1 MLMGFGSNKKY
12 IDTVHLQYNVAVLRD
27 EKSYKELFL
36 HFHNPLTRFSAT
48 IVKSAE
54 AAEEIYSDV
63 FLRLWDLGSAFRN
76 IENLRL
82 YLYTSIKN
90 ASLNYLAKYYKVQT
104 VDIDSVNLD
113 FLHQPDPEE
122 SLLISEFQRMS
133 SLAINTLPAKCQ
145 MVYKLIR
152 EDGFSYKEVAEI
164 MNISVNTVEGH
175 MTTAL
180 KKISSSLKIYLRYD
194 KN

>member
-1 MLMGFGSNKKY
+1 MGMGSEKY
-12 IDTVHLQYNVAVLRD
+12 IDIVQLQHNVAALRD

-36 HFHNPLTRFSAT
+36 HFHHPLIRFGVS
-48 IVKSAE
+48 IVKSEE

-63 FLRLWDLGSAFRN
+63 FLRLWELGTAFKN

-104 VDIDSVNLD
+104 VDIDSINLD

-122 SLLISEFQRMS
+122 SLLITEFQRKS
-133 SLAINTLPAKCQ
+133 ALAINALPAKCQ
-145 MVYKLIR
+145 LVYKLIR
-152 EDGFSYKEVAEI
+152 EDGFNYKEVAEI

-175 MTTAL
+175 MTSAIKKLSTAL
-180 KKISSSLKIYLRYD
+180 RVYLRYD

>member
-1 MLMGFGSNKKY
+1 MGLGSTKKY
-12 IDTVHLQYNVAVLRD
+12 IDVVHLQYNIAVLRD
-27 EKSYKELFL
+27 ERAYKELFV
-36 HFHNPLTRFSAT
+36 HFHTPLTRFAAS
-48 IVKSAE
+48 IVKSGE

-63 FLRLWDLGSAFRN
+63 FLRLWDLGNAFRN

-113 FLHQPDPEE
+113 FLRQEDPEE
-122 SLLISEFQRMS
+122 SLLLSEFQRMS

-164 MNISVNTVEGH
+164 MKISVNTVEGH
-175 MTTAL
+175 MTIAL
-180 KKISSSLKIYLRYD
+180 KKISASLRMYLHHD

>member
-1 MLMGFGSNKKY
+1 MGFSSTRKY
-12 IDTVHLQYNVAVLRD
+12 IDVVHLQYNIAVLRD
-27 EKSYKELFL
+27 EKAYKELFL
-36 HFHNPLTRFSAT
+36 HFHKPLTRFAAT
-48 IVKSAE
+48 IVKSGE

-63 FLRLWDLGSAFRN
+63 LLRLWDLGNAFRN

-82 YLYTSIKN
+82 YLYRSIKN

-113 FLHQPDPEE
+113 FLHQSDPEE
-122 SLLISEFQRMS
+122 SFLISEFQRMAA
-133 SLAINTLPAKCQ
+133 LAINTLPAKCQ

-175 MTTAL
+175 MTSAL
-180 KKISSSLKIYLRYD
+180 KKISSSLRIYLQYE

>member
-1 MLMGFGSNKKY
+1 MLMVFDGKKKY
-12 IDTVHLQYNVAVLRD
+12 IDVVHLQHNVAVLRD
-27 EKSYKELFL
+27 EHSYKELFL
-36 HFHNPLTRFSAT
+36 YFHRPLIRFAAT
-48 IVKSAE
+48 IVKSEE

-63 FLRLWDLGSAFRN
+63 LLRLWDLGSAFKN

-82 YLYTSIKN
+82 YLYTSVKN

-113 FLHQPDPEE
+113 FLRQPDPEE

-133 SLAINTLPAKCQ
+133 ALAINTLPAKCQ

-152 EDGFSYKEVAEI
+152 EDGFNYKEVAEI

-180 KKISSSLKIYLRYD
+180 KKISSSLRVYLRYD